1 MPLFQSLSIKRKL
14 MWIIMLTSAAVLLLA
29 CAAFVT
35 YDQVIF
41 RRTVRSDVRTL
52 AKIIGAHSG
61 ATLEFKSQPMGQ
73 EFLSTLE
80 ARKQIVAACF
90 YLADDTILAQ
100 YARPGQKAAA
110 PPRERESDGLH
121 FQKGY
126 LVVYEPVYY
135 RGERVGTLYLQ
146 YLDESGARLQ
156 TFSEVV
162 AVILAGAVL
171 MVWIISSKL
180 QRLISEP
187 ILSLADTARVVS
199 DQKNYSVRAVKRT
212 RDEVGFLIDQ
222 FNEMLAQIQKRE
234 EALEAANKQL
244 AVSEHRAL
252 EATQAKSQFLASMSH
267 ELRTP
272 LTAIIG
278 FSEMLLAEAKAK
290 GRTEEAEDL
299 FRINDSA
306 QHLLGLINDIL
317 DLSKIEAQK
326 MELHLES
333 FDVPTLIR
341 DVTSTIRPLVV
352 QKANALVVDCPE
364 DIGSMLSD
372 LVKVRQ
378 CLFNLL
384 GNSNKFTK
392 QGEIRLEVRRVPS
405 PLSPLA
411 AGAEGEIPATAR
423 IVFRVTD
430 NGIGMT
436 AEQMSKLFQAFS
448 QAEGSTTRKYGG
460 TGLGLTITK
469 HFCEMMRGTIRVES
483 EPGKGSTFTIE
494 LPADLIRRK
503 AVEPQAAAISAD
515 AVAKNNCILVIDD
528 DPNVHRL
535 IDRTLRPEGYSLQ
548 FALNGKEGLRLAK
561 ELRPRLI
568 TLDVLMPDTDGWSV
582 LSALKSDAELAGI
595 PVIMLTIVGD
605 KDLGFALGASEYLLK
620 PIDRNQLLAVMK
632 KYLQDSPTGHVLIV
646 EDDIDLRTMIRRML
660 ELEQWTVV
668 EAENGV
674 AALQSIQARVPSVIL
689 LDLIMPVMDGFQVLA
704 ELHKRED
711 WRNIPV
717 VVITAKDLSEAD
729 RQRLVGQTEK
739 ILGKGSYVR
748 EELVREVRNF
758 VDHFRAG

>member
-1 MPLFQSLSIKRKL
+1 MPLLRSLSIKRKL
-14 MWIIMLTSAAVLLLA
+14 MWIIMLTSGAVVLLA

-80 ARKQIVAACF
+80 ARKQIVSACF
-90 YLADDTILAQ
+90 YLADNTILAQ
-100 YARPGQKAAA
+100 YAQPGQKAGA
-110 PPRERESDGLH
+110 PPGKRESDGLH

-156 TFSEVV
+156 TFSAVV
-162 AVILAGAVL
+162 AVILVGAIGL
-171 MVWIISSKL
+171 VWIISSKL

-212 RDEVGFLIDQ
+212 QDEVGFLIDQ

-341 DVTSTIRPLVV
+341 DVTSTIRPLVA

-364 DIGSMLSD
+364 DIGSMRTD

-378 CLFNLL
+378 SLFNLL
-384 GNSNKFTK
+384 GNANKFTN
-392 QGEIRLEVRRVPS
+392 QGEIRLEVRKVPS
-405 PLSPLA
+405 PLGGQRGKDRGETVSDGSTSAAAQLA
-411 AGAEGEIPATAR
+411 ANRHTPAPSQEGRERPPASR
-423 IVFRVTD
+423 EFPYRD
-430 NGIGMT
+430 GPGLHQ
-436 AEQMSKLFQAFS
+436 EHQ
-448 QAEGSTTRKYGG
+448 TRK
-460 TGLGLTITK
+460 
-469 HFCEMMRGTIRVES
+469 R
-483 EPGKGSTFTIE
+483 
-494 LPADLIRRK
+494 
-503 AVEPQAAAISAD
+503 
-515 AVAKNNCILVIDD
+515 
-528 DPNVHRL
+528 
-535 IDRTLRPEGYSLQ
+535 
-548 FALNGKEGLRLAK
+548 
-561 ELRPRLI
+561 
-568 TLDVLMPDTDGWSV
+568 
-582 LSALKSDAELAGI
+582 
-595 PVIMLTIVGD
+595 
-605 KDLGFALGASEYLLK
+605 
-620 PIDRNQLLAVMK
+620 QL
-632 KYLQDSPTGHVLIV
+632 
-646 EDDIDLRTMIRRML
+646 
-660 ELEQWTVV
+660 
-668 EAENGV
+668 
-674 AALQSIQARVPSVIL
+674 
-689 LDLIMPVMDGFQVLA
+689 
-704 ELHKRED
+704 
-711 WRNIPV
+711 
-717 VVITAKDLSEAD
+717 
-729 RQRLVGQTEK
+729 
-739 ILGKGSYVR
+739 
-748 EELVREVRNF
+748 
-758 VDHFRAG
+758 

>member
-1 MPLFQSLSIKRKL
+1 MPLLQSLSIKRKL

-100 YARPGQKAAA
+100 YAQPGQKAGA
-110 PPRERESDGLH
+110 PPGKRESDGLH

-156 TFSEVV
+156 TFSAVV
-162 AVILAGAVL
+162 AVILVGAIGI
-171 MVWIISSKL
+171 VWIISSKL

-212 RDEVGFLIDQ
+212 QDEVGFLIDQ

-252 EATQAKSQFLASMSH
+252 EATQAKSHFLASMSH

-333 FDVPTLIR
+333 FDVATLIGE
-341 DVTSTIRPLVV
+341 VTSTIRPLVV
-352 QKANALVVDCPE
+352 QKANVLVVDCPE

-384 GNSNKFTK
+384 GNSNKFTR
-392 QGEIRLEVRRVPS
+392 QGTITLRVWKAEGQRLNAKPSSGANGVEEILQ
-405 PLSPLA
+405 PLA
-411 AGAEGEIPATAR
+411 FSLVNFQVSDT
-423 IVFRVTD
+423 
-430 NGIGMT
+430 GIGMS
-436 AEQMSKLFQAFS
+436 AEQIAKLFQAFS
-448 QAEGSTTRKYGG
+448 QVDDSTARKFGG

-469 HFCEMMRGTIRVES
+469 HFCEMMGGTIRVQS
-483 EPGKGSTFTIE
+483 EPGKGSTFVME
-494 LPADLIRRK
+494 LPVEVVKHKLAESAPVPHVPVAPLADNQRC
-503 AVEPQAAAISAD
+503 V
-515 AVAKNNCILVIDD
+515 LVIDD

-535 IDRTLRPEGYSLQ
+535 IERTLQGEGFTVR
-548 FALNGKEGLRLAK
+548 FAADGKEGLRLAR
-561 ELRPRLI
+561 ELRPRVI
-568 TLDVLMPDTDGWSV
+568 TLDVLMPETDGWSV
-582 LSALKSDAELAGI
+582 LSALKSDAELSSI
-595 PVIMLTIVGD
+595 PVIMLTIIAD
-605 KDLGFALGASEYLLK
+605 KDLGFALGASDYLVK
-620 PIDRNQLLAVMK
+620 PIDRNQLMTVLR
-632 KYLQDSPTGHVLIV
+632 KYVGDRSGGQVLVV
-646 EDDIDLRTMIRRML
+646 EDDAGMRELLRRTL
-660 ELEQWTVV
+660 ETERWAVV
-668 EAENGV
+668 EAANGL
-674 AALQSIQARVPSVIL
+674 AALESIRESLPSVIL
-689 LDLIMPVMDGFQVLA
+689 LDLMLPVLDGFQVLV
-704 ELHKRED
+704 L
-711 WRNIPV
+711 
-717 VVITAKDLSEAD
+717 TAKDLSTEE
-729 RQRLVGQTEK
+729 RQRLAGQTQK
-739 ILGKGSYVR
+739 ILEKGSYVR
-748 EELVREVRNF
+748 EELLREVRNC
-758 VDHFRAG
+758 VERFRSA

>member
-1 MPLFQSLSIKRKL
+1 
-14 MWIIMLTSAAVLLLA
+14 
-29 CAAFVT
+29 
-35 YDQVIF
+35 
-41 RRTVRSDVRTL
+41 
-52 AKIIGAHSG
+52 
-61 ATLEFKSQPMGQ
+61 
-73 EFLSTLE
+73 
-80 ARKQIVAACF
+80 
-90 YLADDTILAQ
+90 
-100 YARPGQKAAA
+100 
-110 PPRERESDGLH
+110 
-121 FQKGY
+121 
-126 LVVYEPVYY
+126 
-135 RGERVGTLYLQ
+135 
-146 YLDESGARLQ
+146 
-156 TFSEVV
+156 
-162 AVILAGAVL
+162 
-171 MVWIISSKL
+171 
-180 QRLISEP
+180 
-187 ILSLADTARVVS
+187 
-199 DQKNYSVRAVKRT
+199 
-212 RDEVGFLIDQ
+212 
-222 FNEMLAQIQKRE
+222 MLAQIQKRE

-290 GRTEEAEDL
+290 GRSEEAEDL

-515 AVAKNNCILVIDD
+515 ALAKNKCILVIDD

-605 KDLGFALGASEYLLK
+605 KDLGFALGAAEYLLK

-674 AALQSIQARVPSVIL
+674 AALESIQTRVPSVIL

-758 VDHFRAG
+758 VGQFRAG

>member
-1 MPLFQSLSIKRKL
+1 MRLFQSLSIKRKL
-14 MWIIMLTSAAVLLLA
+14 IWIMMLTSGAVLLLA

-41 RRTVRSDVRTL
+41 RRSVRSDVQTL
-52 AKIIGAHSG
+52 AKIIGANSG
-61 ATLEFKSQPMGQ
+61 ASLEFKSQPMGQ
-73 EFLSTLE
+73 EFLATLE
-80 ARKQIVAACF
+80 ARKQIVSACF

-100 YARPGQKAAA
+100 YARPGQKTAA
-110 PPRERESDGLH
+110 PPRKRESDGLH
-121 FQKGY
+121 VQKGY
-126 LVVYEPVYY
+126 LVVYEPVVF
-135 RGERVGTLYLQ
+135 RGDRVGTLYLQ
-146 YLDESGARLQ
+146 YLDESSARLQ

-162 AVILAGAVL
+162 VAILAGAVL
-171 MVWIISSKL
+171 MVWLISSRL
-180 QRLISEP
+180 QRVISEP

-199 DQKNYSVRAVKRT
+199 DQKNYSIRAVKRT
-212 RDEVGFLIDQ
+212 QDEVGFLIDQ

-234 EALEAANKQL
+234 EALETANKQL
-244 AVSEHRAL
+244 AASEHRAL
-252 EATQAKSQFLASMSH
+252 EATQAKSHFLASMSH

-290 GRTEEAEDL
+290 GRSEEAEDL

-326 MELHLES
+326 MEVHLES

-352 QKANALVVDCPE
+352 QKANVLVVDCPE

-515 AVAKNNCILVIDD
+515 ALAKNKCILVIDD

-605 KDLGFALGASEYLLK
+605 KDLGFALGAAEYLLK

-632 KYLQDSPTGHVLIV
+632 KYLQGSPTGHVLIV

-660 ELEQWTVV
+660 EMEHWTVV

-758 VDHFRAG
+758 VDHFRDG